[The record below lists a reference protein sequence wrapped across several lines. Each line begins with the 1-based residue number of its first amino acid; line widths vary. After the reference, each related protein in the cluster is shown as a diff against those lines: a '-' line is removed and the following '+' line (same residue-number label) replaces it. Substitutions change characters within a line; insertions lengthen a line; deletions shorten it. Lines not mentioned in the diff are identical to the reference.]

1 MLKCS
6 SHTHA
11 HTDFAQLQHRQYE
24 RVVKEIEP
32 NMSDYEKQKAKMGA
46 DFYPTV
52 NTLLHGGDGGASEAG
67 MDRMVADLD
76 KQ

>member
-1 MLKCS
+1 M
-6 SHTHA
+6 
-11 HTDFAQLQHRQYE
+11 
-24 RVVKEIEP
+24 KEIEP